1 MAGSIPGVFRLLF
14 CRKRPRYRL
23 HGWYSFV
30 INLLIM
36 RKLIMKM
43 SISVDGFVGG
53 PNGETDW
60 IFKSTDEAARDWIID
75 LIQTAGIHIMGRKT
89 FHDMAAYWPVSTQP
103 FAPAMNE
110 IPKGVFTKKGFSGVA
125 DPAQTTMAL
134 ENAKRFMAE
143 RGLEAADTLSPAAAT
158 WKEARVFSGDLATE
172 IRQLKQE
179 DGKPVF
185 AHGGAGFMQSLAAT
199 GLIDEYYLLT
209 HPVALGRGLPLF
221 SALTAPLDLK
231 LVAVKPFP
239 GGAIAHVY
247 QPR

>member
-1 MAGSIPGVFRLLF
+1 
-14 CRKRPRYRL
+14 
-23 HGWYSFV
+23 
-30 INLLIM
+30 M

-43 SISVDGFVGG
+43 SISVDGFVCG
-53 PNGETDW
+53 PNGEANW
-60 IFKSTDEAARDWIID
+60 IFKSTDEAARDWIVD
-75 LIQTAGIHIMGRKT
+75 LVWTAGIHIMGRKT
-89 FHDMAAYWPVSTQP
+89 FHDMAAYWPVSTEP
-103 FAPAMNE
+103 FAPPMNE
-110 IPKGVFTKKGFSGVA
+110 IPKGVFTRKGFSGIA

-134 ENAKRFMAE
+134 ENAKQYRAD
-143 RGLEAADTLSPAAAT
+143 RGLKETNTLSPAAAT

-209 HPVALGRGLPLF
+209 HPVALGQGLPLF
-221 SALTAPLDLK
+221 SGLAAPLDLK
-231 LVAVKPFP
+231 LVDVKPFP